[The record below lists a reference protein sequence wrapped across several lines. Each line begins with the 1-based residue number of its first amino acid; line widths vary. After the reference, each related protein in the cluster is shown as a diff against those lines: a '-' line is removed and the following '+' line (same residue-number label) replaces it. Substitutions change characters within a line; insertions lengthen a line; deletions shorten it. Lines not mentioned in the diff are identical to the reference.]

1 MQRNKLKGFTFT
13 SSLNQEQIAPAGL
26 SLPHLDSKHTGS
38 ECPCP
43 THTAKKKK
51 EEEEE
56 KKE

>member
-38 ECPCP
+38 VLAQP
-43 THTAKKKK
+43 TQQKKKKKK
-51 EEEEE
+51 EE